1 MRKGKMLL
9 FSTLHIETIKNVK
22 NNRKQ
27 TGIEQPVLDI
37 LGSDLS
43 KADKCTLI
51 ALWMQTAFK
60 STARIKCL
68 HKSF

>member
-51 ALWMQTAFK
+51 AL
-60 STARIKCL
+60 
-68 HKSF
+68 